1 MVGNAVVL
9 TAGVA
14 LLGAGAYRLHQ
25 QNALTWK
32 VAGATAGVLGVLAF
46 ADYQVSQ

>member
-1 MVGNAVVL
+1 VVGNAVVL